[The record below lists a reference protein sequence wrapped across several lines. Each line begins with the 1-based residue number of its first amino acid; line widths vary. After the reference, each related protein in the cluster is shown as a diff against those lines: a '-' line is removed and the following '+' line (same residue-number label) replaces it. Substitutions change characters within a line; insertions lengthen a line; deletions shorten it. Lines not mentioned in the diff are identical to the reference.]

1 VSFYLSRP
9 DGACP
14 PSKFR
19 FALQTATMPPMND
32 DRLLLGEIGAA
43 QGLKGEVRLKSY
55 TEDPAAIAA
64 YGPLD
69 TDARGPI
76 EIESVRVTPKALI
89 ARIKGVTTREGAEA
103 LNRTK
108 LYLSRARLPESE
120 EDEWYQA
127 DLIGLAVV
135 GEDGEPL
142 GRLIA
147 VHNFGASDI
156 IEINRE
162 GGKNVLVHF
171 TEATVPKVDIAGG
184 QIVLVP
190 PEGLFE
196 DEASGAEADHDREHD
211 A

>member
-1 VSFYLSRP
+1 MS
-9 DGACP
+9 
-14 PSKFR
+14 
-19 FALQTATMPPMND
+19 D
-32 DRLLLGEIGAA
+32 DVLLLGEIGAA

-55 TEDPAAIAA
+55 TEDPAAIAG

-69 TDARGPI
+69 TDDRGPI
-76 EIESVRVTPKALI
+76 EIESIRVTPKALI

-108 LYLSRARLPESE
+108 LYLPRDRLPESE

-127 DLIGLAVV
+127 DLIGLAIV
-135 GEDGEPL
+135 GEDGAPL
-142 GRLIA
+142 GRLVA

-156 IEINRE
+156 IEISRD

-184 QIVLVP
+184 NIVLIP
-190 PEGLFE
+190 PDGLFD
-196 DEASGAEADHDREHD
+196 DEASGAKAAQGGDED

>member
-1 VSFYLSRP
+1 MS
-9 DGACP
+9 
-14 PSKFR
+14 
-19 FALQTATMPPMND
+19 D
-32 DRLLLGEIGAA
+32 DVLLLGEIGAA

-55 TEDPAAIAA
+55 TEDPAAIAE

-69 TDARGPI
+69 TDDRGPI
-76 EIESVRVTPKALI
+76 EIESIRVTPKALI

-108 LYLSRARLPESE
+108 LYLPRDRLPESE

-127 DLIGLAVV
+127 DLIGLAIV
-135 GEDGEPL
+135 GEDGAPL
-142 GRLIA
+142 GRLVA

-156 IEINRE
+156 IEISRD

-184 QIVLVP
+184 NIVLIP
-190 PEGLFE
+190 PDGLFD
-196 DEASGAEADHDREHD
+196 DEASGAEAAQGGDED

>member
-1 VSFYLSRP
+1 
-9 DGACP
+9 
-14 PSKFR
+14 
-19 FALQTATMPPMND
+19 MND

-55 TEDPAAIAA
+55 TEDAAAIAA

-69 TDARGPI
+69 TDERGPI
-76 EIESVRVTPKALI
+76 EIEIVRVTPKALI

-135 GEDGEPL
+135 GEDGAPL
-142 GRLIA
+142 GRLVA

-162 GGKNVLVHF
+162 GTGPNVLVHF
-171 TEATVPKVDIAGG
+171 TEATVPKVDIAAGKV
-184 QIVLVP
+184 VLVP
-190 PEGLFE
+190 PEGLFDEETKAE
-196 DEASGAEADHDREHD
+196 DDRGAEDGE
-211 A
+211 